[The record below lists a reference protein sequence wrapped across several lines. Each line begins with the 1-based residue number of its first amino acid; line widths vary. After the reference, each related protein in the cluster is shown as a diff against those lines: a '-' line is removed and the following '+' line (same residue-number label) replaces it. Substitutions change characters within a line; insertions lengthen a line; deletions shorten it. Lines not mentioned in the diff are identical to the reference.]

1 MDDMRRDFE
10 AWAVI
15 DKERERCL
23 DKFID
28 GAYCDFWVED
38 AWQAYQEGR
47 ASAALQALN
56 DIGQEQQP
64 ECYWAGWKMVP
75 IKMPEKAYGT
85 IGRAASG
92 HWRPNDAG
100 NAEKFWDAMI
110 SAAPDQEEG

>member
-38 AWQAYQEGR
+38 AWQAYQAGR
-47 ASAALQALN
+47 ASK
-56 DIGQEQQP
+56 
-64 ECYWAGWKMVP
+64 AGWRMVP
-75 IKMPEKAYGT
+75 
-85 IGRAASG
+85 
-92 HWRPNDAG
+92 
-100 NAEKFWDAMI
+100 AEPTEEMMAVYQVAFSSSKRFDGAEVYKTMI
-110 SAAPDQEEG
+110 AAAPDQEE